1 MKSPAASLPCTRPR
15 RRAPAFHVLAWA
27 ILAFLAVPASAQ
39 SAYTVTEIGVL
50 PGHTNG
56 YAISINDAGQ
66 VAGYSEPTIPNMTQ
80 RGWIYKAGA
89 LSALGTLPKRGQ
101 HSTATFI
108 HPTTGVIV
116 GDGDT
121 GDFRPQGMV
130 RIGANLHNVFPN
142 NGGNTHLLRVDTAGR
157 IYGYFIGGK
166 STDWMGGVWTPN
178 PKKAGTYT
186 QEILGGPGMPLSFNA
201 NGQGVGYQNGG
212 TLRQLAAFWDNAGTR
227 PMQVL
232 PSRPEFTSSSANA
245 ISDNG
250 TTIVGTGHPAFSSLP
265 LLWSR
270 AGTTW
275 TLRDLPVLT
284 GDNQGSANG
293 VNNAGVV
300 IGTSTYGIPGTW
312 QIEASTSVVWLQGV
326 PREIQS
332 LLDPVTGAGWLIT
345 GLVSVNNS
353 GQIAANALKGGFSR
367 AIILTPVP

>member
-1 MKSPAASLPCTRPR
+1 MQQLATSLDLSPIYRPFVSLVLFALVGAASL
-15 RRAPAFHVLAWA
+15 APVA
-27 ILAFLAVPASAQ
+27 AQ

-80 RGWIYKAGA
+80 RGWIFKAGA
-89 LSALGTLPKRGQ
+89 LTALGTLPKRGQ

-108 HPTTGVIV
+108 HPTTGVVV

-130 RIGANLHNVFPN
+130 RIGANLYNVFPN

-166 STDWMGGVWTPN
+166 STDWMGGMWTPN

-186 QEILGGPGMPLSFNA
+186 QTILGGPGMPLSFNA
-201 NGQGVGYQNGG
+201 NGQGVGYQSGG
-212 TLRQLAAFWDNAGTR
+212 TARQLAAFWDNTGAR
-227 PMQVL
+227 AMQVL
-232 PSRPEFTSSSANA
+232 PFRPEFSSSSANGL
-245 ISDNG
+245 SDDG
-250 TTIVGTGHPAFSSLP
+250 TKIVGTGHPAFSSLP
-265 LLWSR
+265 LVWTR
-270 AGTTW
+270 TGTTW
-275 TLRDLPVLT
+275 TLADLPVLT

-326 PREIQS
+326 PRAIQQ
-332 LLDPVTGAGWLIT
+332 LLDPVTGAGWLVT
-345 GLVSVNNS
+345 GLVGINNS
-353 GQIAANALKGGFSR
+353 GQIVANGLKGGFSR
-367 AIILTPVP
+367 AILLTPVP

>member
-1 MKSPAASLPCTRPR
+1 MQH
-15 RRAPAFHVLAWA
+15 PAFSLRPTPVRRNLRA
-27 ILAFLAVPASAQ
+27 LCLLAVAGIAGVASGAAQ
-39 SAYTVTEIGVL
+39 SAYKVTEIGVL
-50 PGHTNG
+50 PGHNHG
-56 YAISINDAGQ
+56 FAISINDAGQ
-66 VAGYSEPTIPNMTQ
+66 VAGYSEANIPNMTQ
-80 RGWIYKAGA
+80 RGWVYKAGTLA
-89 LSALGTLPKRGQ
+89 ALGTLPKRGQ
-101 HSTATFI
+101 YSTATFI

-130 RIGANLHNVFPN
+130 RIGANLYNVFPN
-142 NGGNTHLLRVDTAGR
+142 HGGNTHVLRIDTAGR

-166 STDWMGGVWTPN
+166 SADWMGGMWTPN

-186 QEILGGPGMPLSFNA
+186 QTILGGPGMPLSFNA
-201 NGQGVGYQNGG
+201 NGQGVGYQSGG
-212 TLRQLAAFWDNAGTR
+212 TARQLAAFWDNTGAR
-227 PMQVL
+227 AMQFL
-232 PSRPEFTSSSANA
+232 PFRPEFSSSSANA
-245 ISDNG
+245 LSDDG

-265 LLWSR
+265 LLWAR
-270 AGTTW
+270 TGTTW

-326 PREIQS
+326 PREIQP

-345 GLVSVNNS
+345 GLVGINNS